1 MPSPAAGAVLAAA
14 SRLRFPMLF
23 KVTLALFVLDLLV
36 PDLIPL
42 ADELLL
48 GLAALL
54 LGNLR
59 TYTPE
64 SVAKPGK

>member
-14 SRLRFPMLF
+14 SRLRFPLLF
-23 KVTLALFVLDLLV
+23 KLTLALFVLDLLV

-59 TYTPE
+59 TRAAEP
-64 SVAKPGK
+64 VAKPAT